1 MGANKGAGSQGD
13 LSRLTID
20 IPQKTHKRL
29 KVMAALQGKS
39 MREYVSELIT
49 NEIYSKKIPNR
60 ETLKAIADV
69 QNGKGLVKAKDA
81 KDLFE
86 KLDL

>member
-1 MGANKGAGSQGD
+1 MGVNKSAGLQTD

-20 IPQKTHKRL
+20 IPQKTHRRL
-29 KVMAALQGKS
+29 KIMAALQGKS

-49 NEIYSKKIPNR
+49 KDIYSKKILNQ
-60 ETLKAIADV
+60 ETRKTISDV
-69 QNGKGLVKAKDA
+69 ENSKGLVKAKDA
-81 KDLFE
+81 KDLFD

>member
-1 MGANKGAGSQGD
+1 MGVKKGVDSQED

-20 IPQKTHKRL
+20 IPKKTHKRL
-29 KVMAALQGKS
+29 KIMAALQGKS

-69 QNGKGLVKAKDA
+69 QNGQGLVKAKDA
-81 KDLFE
+81 EDLFE